1 MMRELCHSQLEYMKR
16 IRRHIHQNPELSGK
30 EFKTCA
36 LVQEEL
42 EKMGIEYEVVAET
55 GVVGIIRGEKPG
67 KTILLRAD
75 MDALAIQENTGCEFA
90 SQVPGVM
97 HACAHDGHTAALLG
111 TAKVLSGVKDKIA
124 GTVKLVFQPSEEY
137 DFGGRTMV
145 QAGVLENP
153 HVDFALSHHLWG
165 PVPKGMVGVRPKGFM
180 AAPDVVGFAI
190 RGSGGHGA
198 TPDVCTDT
206 IQLTCQAINM
216 IYSRLQRKMNVFDEA
231 VLSLCSINGGDSY
244 NVLPNEVRVLGTL
257 RTFDVN
263 VRKKALAIVE
273 DVLKA
278 VTSMEG
284 AEYEMLVDIDNGPV
298 VNDPKLTE
306 IVRASAVEILG
317 EEHVLDLE
325 FPELGGEDF
334 AYFSEKVPSCYFF
347 VGLSED
353 MSNPVVH
360 HNPDFQWDD
369 DLLETSC
376 CAMVQ
381 STLNILEHYSK

>member
-1 MMRELCHSQLEYMKR
+1 MMKELCHSQLEYMKH
-16 IRRHIHQNPELSGK
+16 IRRQIHQNPELSGK
-30 EFKTCA
+30 EFKTSE
-36 LVQEEL
+36 LVQNEL
-42 EKMGIEYEVVAET
+42 EKMGIEYEVAGGT
-55 GVVGIIRGEKPG
+55 GVVGLIRGGKPG

-111 TAKVLSGVKDKIA
+111 TAKVLSSVKERIA
-124 GTVKLVFQPSEEY
+124 GNVKLVFQPAEEY

-153 HVDFALSHHLWG
+153 PVDFALSHHLWG
-165 PVPKGMVGVRPKGFM
+165 SVPKGMVGIRPKGFM

-190 RGSGGHGA
+190 RAKGGHGA
-198 TPDVCTDT
+198 TPDICTDT
-206 IQLTCQAINM
+206 ILLTCQAVSM
-216 IYSRLQRKMNVFDEA
+216 IYSRLQRKMNTFDEA
-231 VLSLCSINGGDSY
+231 VFSVCSINGGDSY
-244 NVLPNEVRVLGTL
+244 NVLPNEVRVVGTL
-257 RTFDVN
+257 RTFDVK
-263 VRKKALAIVE
+263 VRMKALNIIE
-273 DVLKA
+273 GVLKSI
-278 VTSMEG
+278 TSLEG
-284 AEYEMLVDIDNGPV
+284 AEYEMLTDIDNGPV

-306 IVRASAVEILG
+306 IVRQSAAEILG

-360 HNPDFQWDD
+360 HSPDFQWDD

-381 STLNILEHYSK
+381 STLNILDEYSK